1 MNIAKTLS
9 RPIKVAALA
18 ACRERVSISQQRQ
31 KEMPDVRSA
40 IILSF
45 LASHISYL
53 WSCVVKTKLKGGM
66 YE

>member
-1 MNIAKTLS
+1 MCE
-9 RPIKVAALA
+9 VE
-18 ACRERVSISQQRQ
+18 CE
-31 KEMPDVRSA
+31 

-53 WSCVVKTKLKGGM
+53 WSFVVKTKLKGGM